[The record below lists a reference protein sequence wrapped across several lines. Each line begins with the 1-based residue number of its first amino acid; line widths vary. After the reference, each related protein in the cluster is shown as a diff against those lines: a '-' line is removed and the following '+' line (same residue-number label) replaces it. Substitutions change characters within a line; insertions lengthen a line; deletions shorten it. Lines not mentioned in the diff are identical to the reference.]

1 MVDVQVA
8 LDFTRIEDALP
19 VVSALCSASKPPILE
34 VGTPLIKAEGMR
46 SVRIVKSVC
55 GRSPISAD
63 TKTMDTGALEAM
75 LAAEAGADMATV
87 LAAADMATIVEFV
100 EEARRRGMM
109 SAVDTIGVDK
119 PLERVRLIVDHV
131 MPDIVVFH
139 LGIDVQT
146 RRGANLEALV
156 EEAKKAASLGPRIAV
171 AGGVDAK
178 AASLLSELDIVIVGR
193 YITRAHNPLDAYRE
207 LLTALHH

>member
-19 VVSALCSASKPPILE
+19 VVSALCSAPRPPILE

-46 SVRIVKSVC
+46 SVKIVKSVC

-63 TKTMDTGALEAM
+63 TKTMDTGALEAA
-75 LAAEAGADMATV
+75 LAAEAGADVATV
-87 LAAADMATIVEFV
+87 LAVADVATIVEFV

-109 SAVDTIGVDK
+109 GAVDTIGVDR
-119 PLERVRLIVDHV
+119 PLERIKLIVDHV
-131 MPDIVVFH
+131 VPDIVIFH

-146 RRGANLEALV
+146 RRGTGLEVLV
-156 EEAKKAASLGPRIAV
+156 EEARKAAGLGPKIAV
-171 AGGVDAK
+171 AGGVDARV
-178 AASLLSELDIVIVGR
+178 APLLSDLDIVIVGR
-193 YITRAHNPLDAYRE
+193 YVTRASNPLDAYAE
-207 LLTALHH
+207 LLAALRR